1 MTDPDKILWKG
12 LILGN
17 QSINYK
23 EAQTNVSSFFLK
35 SLDMRIPGT
44 LGHTP
49 HPTPHPTPSPSPS
62 EEEILTQRWWR
73 GGALVLE
80 GSWESR
86 PKVTNF
92 SPREDLNPGVRPCRS
107 SLCGW
112 LLGTPE
118 FPKNYMGGHFPRE
131 KDSLLPPDGQK
142 VSEAMVY
149 ALIPSPRPEKMSKNP
164 L

>member
-1 MTDPDKILWKG
+1 
-12 LILGN
+12 
-17 QSINYK
+17 
-23 EAQTNVSSFFLK
+23 
-35 SLDMRIPGT
+35 MRIPGT

-49 HPTPHPTPSPSPS
+49 PHPVPQP
-62 EEEILTQRWWR
+62 LRR
-73 GGALVLE
+73 GNPDLE
-80 GSWESR
+80 MVERRGTGFRGQLGKGSR